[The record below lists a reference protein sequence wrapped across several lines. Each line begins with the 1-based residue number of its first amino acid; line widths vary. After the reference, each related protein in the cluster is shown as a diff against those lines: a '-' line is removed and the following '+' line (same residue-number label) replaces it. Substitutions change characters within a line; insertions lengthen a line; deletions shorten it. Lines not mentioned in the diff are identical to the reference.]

1 MFWNMFYAWWRC
13 RPLPIELPTDKEWR
27 IDASQIDGL
36 KTVVSPVFY
45 STSENGDIMRGL
57 DALGLEAGK
66 PVLLVGNH
74 QTIPVDI
81 APLVEGVCSFPFP
94 LAFLWLTFI
103 FPLASLYLV
112 FVLNQNRSSNQ
123 NHLLSSKLLL
133 HTLHV
138 FFGFAALPALCFQK
152 AASSSVAMRAT

>member
-1 MFWNMFYAWWRC
+1 M
-13 RPLPIELPTDKEWR
+13 
-27 IDASQIDGL
+27 
-36 KTVVSPVFY
+36 VVSPVFC

-81 APLVEGVCSFPFP
+81 APLVEGVRTLPLPLGCLWLPSVFP
-94 LAFLWLTFI
+94 LACLCLESELFLE
-103 FPLASLYLV
+103 S
-112 FVLNQNRSSNQ
+112 
-123 NHLLSSKLLL
+123 NHLLESNRLL

-138 FFGFAALPALCFQK
+138 LFGFAALPACRFQK
-152 AASSSVAMRAT
+152 AASVSVAMRAT

>member
-1 MFWNMFYAWWRC
+1 MLWNILEHSRFFFNALWRC

-45 STSENGDIMRGL
+45 STAENGDIMRGL

-81 APLVEGVCSFPFP
+81 APLVEGVRTFPSLPRFFP
-94 LAFLWLTFI
+94 LAGLWL
-103 FPLASLYLV
+103 A
-112 FVLNQNRSSNQ
+112 FVLSS
-123 NHLLSSKLLL
+123 
-133 HTLHV
+133 T
-138 FFGFAALPALCFQK
+138 
-152 AASSSVAMRAT
+152 